1 MKTFLLLISVLIIAC
16 TEPTQPSTQTT
27 KSTTAIIQKDT
38 VQVKSAAEEAA
49 TFTKTLTTDTAI
61 PFLYEYEKQHK
72 ERYVRIITDYGNIDI
87 ELFNETP
94 YHRANF
100 IFLTKQKYF
109 DGTVFHRVVKNF
121 VIQGGNSVTV
131 FSCCFTC
138 YVVSRNFAEAFVQF
152 VLLFFR
158 RCPV

>member
-1 MKTFLLLISVLIIAC
+1 MIAC
-16 TEPTQPSTQTT
+16 SEPTQPSTQTT

-38 VQVKSAAEEAA
+38 VQAKSAAEEAA

-100 IFLTKQKYF
+100 IFLTKF
-109 DGTVFHRVVKNF
+109 
-121 VIQGGNSVTV
+121 
-131 FSCCFTC
+131 
-138 YVVSRNFAEAFVQF
+138 
-152 VLLFFR
+152 
-158 RCPV
+158 